1 MSSINTIEGINTTQK
16 ATLSSVVSDDSYT
29 VGEAASTLLK
39 SGTNVP
45 AGVKDVPKAMS
56 LEQRLHNPLLALAN
70 LVAGES
76 LRPVPNEISNP
87 KHQHLKSIN
96 RIDQKKRKGE
106 NKSRTRKMSLP
117 INKKT
122 KISLPKEIYK
132 PRDQYLKYIPK
143 TDHKTGNGE
152 NNKTKDDKKK
162 VAFVPKNDHEDYP
175 EDESDS
181 QNAPRIIERTWHQN
195 YNVLVQYHAI
205 HGNSNVLR
213 SDPNKQL
220 SGWVKRQR
228 NNLKDGKLSPNK
240 IILLNELDFV
250 WNRTD
255 GAWYKKFCQLVLFEQ
270 KFAHS
275 YVTARYDRSLAEW
288 CQRQRREY
296 KNEPQKMPSERVQK
310 LEALRG
316 WSWDKRKDT
325 RKILQEKIYEVWKG
339 EESE

>member
-1 MSSINTIEGINTTQK
+1 MSSINTIEGISTTQK
-16 ATLSSVVSDDSYT
+16 VTLSSVVSDDSYT
-29 VGEAASTLLK
+29 VGEAASSLLK
-39 SGTNVP
+39 SGTNVAP
-45 AGVKDVPKAMS
+45 GVKDAPNVMS
-56 LEQRLHNPLLALAN
+56 SEQRLHNPLLALAN

-76 LRPVPNEISNP
+76 LRPVPNEITNP
-87 KHQHLKSIN
+87 KHQHLK
-96 RIDQKKRKGE
+96 KRKSE
-106 NKSRTRKMSLP
+106 NKSRSRKMSLP
-117 INKKT
+117 LNKMT
-122 KISLPKEIYK
+122 KKSLPEEVYK

-143 TDHKTGNGE
+143 TDHKAE
-152 NNKTKDDKKK
+152 ESEIQKAKAYKEK
-162 VAFVPKNDHEDYP
+162 VDSELKHLD
-175 EDESDS
+175 DESDS
-181 QNAPRIIERTWHQN
+181 QNAPRLIEKTWHQN
-195 YNVLVQYHAI
+195 YNILVHYHAK

-240 IILLNELDFV
+240 ITLLNELDFV

-255 GAWYKKFCQLVLFEQ
+255 GAWYKKFCQLVVFEK
-270 KFAHS
+270 KFGHS

-296 KNEPQKMPSERVQK
+296 KTGPQKMPSERVQK

-316 WSWDKRKDT
+316 WSWDKRKEH
-325 RKILQEKIYEVWKG
+325 LEKIQEVSKG